1 MTGSR
6 RGARETAAGQLG
18 LFGAQEAVVVRRSA
32 RARRLALRVFP
43 HGLVEVVVPPRTAQ
57 RHVDEFVRSQAAW
70 IAEARRQLAGN
81 QSASGLDPP
90 AGFSLPALGESWE
103 VRYLAGER
111 RLTERATGGGGR
123 LALAGPAD
131 PDWQRG
137 ALRDWLKTRARER
150 LLPWLEAV
158 SRQIGLRYSGATVR
172 RQRSR
177 WGSCSADRRISLNCA
192 LLFLDPR
199 LVRYLF
205 VHELCHTRHLNHST
219 AFWRLVRRIEPDFQ
233 RLEARLTDAWRA
245 VPAWVTY
252 DPPT

>member
-18 LFGAQEAVVVRRSA
+18 LFGAREAVIVRRNP
-32 RARRLALRVFP
+32 RARRLAVRVFP

-70 IAEARRQLAGN
+70 IADARRQLARS
-81 QSASGLDPP
+81 QPLPGLDPP
-90 AGFSLPALGESWE
+90 AAVPLPAVGESWQ
-103 VRYLAGER
+103 VRYVAGPG
-111 RLTERATGGGGR
+111 RLTAHGAVRGGR
-123 LALAGPAD
+123 LVLAGPAD
-131 PDWQRG
+131 PDWHRR
-137 ALRDWLKTRARER
+137 ALRDWLKERARQA
-150 LLPWLEAV
+150 LLPWLATV
-158 SRQIGLRYSGATVR
+158 SREAGLHYAAATVR

-192 LLFLDPR
+192 LLFLDPP

-205 VHELCHTRHLNHST
+205 VHELCHTRHLNHSA
-219 AFWRLVRRIEPDFQ
+219 AFWRLVGRLEPDF
-233 RLEARLTDAWRA
+233 RHLEAQLSDAWRA

-252 DPPT
+252 DPPD